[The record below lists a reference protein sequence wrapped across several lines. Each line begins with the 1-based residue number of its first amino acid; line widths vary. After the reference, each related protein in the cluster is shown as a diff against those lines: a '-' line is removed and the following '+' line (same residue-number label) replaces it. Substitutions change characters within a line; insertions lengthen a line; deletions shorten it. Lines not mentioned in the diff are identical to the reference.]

1 MRLVTGAGS
10 EGELASRQRM
20 VATTLILAKK
30 QAAMGSARIGALR
43 W

>member
-1 MRLVTGAGS
+1 MRFMTVAGS

-30 QAAMGSARIGALR
+30 QAAMGNARIGALQ